1 MPRAKIAVLYVG
13 GSIGMIRNVKTGRME
28 NLESLAEIHRFL
40 PELQREVSLQFFTLS
55 NLGSSDITHD
65 HWIEIAK
72 TIEKYYDDFEG
83 FVVIHGTNTMSY
95 TAAALTFALQ
105 KLSKPVILTGALM
118 PINDPASDGRLNLI
132 FAIRAAQLDIAEVCI
147 VIGPTIFRGSR
158 AIKVEQSMLQAFQSP
173 NFPELGS
180 FKTGTQLQPWRT
192 VRRKRTLEASITFDP
207 NVLSITLHPG
217 MMPAQLDALLTA
229 KPHGIILRSY
239 GLGMLPE
246 QLFPWLTAVMQRGIP
261 ILLTSQMLHGNIN
274 LQQYRKQIAL
284 EKLGIISGSDMTFEC
299 AIVKMMW
306 ALTQTKNPAKLHTLL
321 ERNLTGELSDEE
333 N

>member
-40 PELQREVSLQFFTLS
+40 PELQREVALQFFSLS
-55 NLGSSDITHD
+55 NLGSSDITHE
-65 HWIEIAK
+65 HWMEIAH

-105 KLSKPVILTGALM
+105 HLSKPIVLTGALS

-147 VIGPTIFRGSR
+147 VIGPTILRGSR
-158 AIKVEQSMLQAFQSP
+158 AVKIEQSMLQAFQSP
-173 NFPELGS
+173 NFPSLGS
-180 FKTGTQLQPWRT
+180 FSTGLHLDSSRT
-192 VRRKRTLEASITFDP
+192 VRRKRTLHAHINFDP
-207 NVLSITLHPG
+207 NVLSLTLHPG

-229 KPHGIILRSY
+229 KPHGIVLSSY

-261 ILLTSQMLHGNIN
+261 VLLTSQMLKGKIDLH
-274 LQQYRKQIAL
+274 LYRKQIML
-284 EKLGIISGSDMTFEC
+284 EQLGIISGMDMTYEC
-299 AIVKMMW
+299 SVVKMMW
-306 ALTQTKNPAKLHTLL
+306 ALTQTKNPAKLRTLL